1 MTSSSPSFAARE
13 RRELA
18 DLMAE
23 LGPDAPTLCAGW
35 DTAHLAAHLVVR
47 ERRPDALVG
56 LGAEAVGG
64 GGPLASWTHRL
75 EDKLREATPYSE
87 VVDRLRGG
95 PPAWSPMSWPI
106 LSDGLNTTEF
116 AIHHEDVRR
125 AQPGWEPRRLPRGVQ
140 DALWNAAGL
149 FARRAAAGRRGGLVL
164 RRSDV
169 AGEEKRFGA
178 AGTTVEGTPME
189 LLLWAAG
196 RRDVAR
202 VTVS

>member
-1 MTSSSPSFAARE
+1 MTASSPSFAARE

-18 DLMAE
+18 DLLTE
-23 LGPDAPTLCAGW
+23 LGPAAPTLCAGW

-56 LGAEAVGG
+56 LGAEAAGG

-75 EDKLREATPYSE
+75 EDQLRESTPYAE

-95 PPAWSPMSWPI
+95 PPAWSPMRGRSCPTA
-106 LSDGLNTTEF
+106 STPPSSRSTTRTC
-116 AIHHEDVRR
+116 AGPSR
-125 AQPGWEPRRLPRGVQ
+125 AGSRAGCRGGVQ
-140 DALWNAAGL
+140 DALWTAAGL

-178 AGTTVEGTPME
+178 AGTTVEGEPME